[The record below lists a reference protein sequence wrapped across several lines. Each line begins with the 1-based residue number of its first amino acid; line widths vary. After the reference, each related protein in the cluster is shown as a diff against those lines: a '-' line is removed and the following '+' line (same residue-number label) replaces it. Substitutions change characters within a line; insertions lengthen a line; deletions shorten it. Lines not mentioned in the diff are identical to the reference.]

1 MEYIS
6 SYELAKACNT
16 IFSLEVTEDQFLKIQ
31 DKYSSIF
38 EKKGNRVS
46 YINSKIFL
54 NDGDSIF
61 AKTDNLNLLFN
72 LLKKYPMVK
81 NLKLI
86 TSQDDLKI
94 DNQILR
100 KLPPN
105 INIWFSINI
114 DTKSTK
120 VFSIPLGLAN
130 NYDKNLNVEDYNEAN
145 FTNNFYDLKENLL
158 YLNFN
163 KNTNSKER
171 GEIYDKFSAF
181 SWVKSTNFNLLKEDY
196 LNDLSSSN
204 FVFCPPGNGIDTHRM
219 WETLYAGSIPVVKK
233 SYHTLSFSELP
244 IFYYETFLDVSE
256 ESLLDFL
263 HAQKKI
269 NLETLNLDYWK
280 NKFLNDNLNLDKEII
295 EIEINRYK
303 LYLFKLKYRFIKNL
317 EHKRKVI
324 FFRLNQIKNLFL
336 QKD

>member
-16 IFSLEVTEDQFLKIQ
+16 IFSQEVTEDQFLKIQ

-46 YINSKIFL
+46 YINSKIFVK
-54 NDGDSIF
+54 NGDSIF

-114 DTKSTK
+114 DTKSPK

-130 NYDKNLNVEDYNEAN
+130 NYDKNLNVEDFNKAN
-145 FTNNFYDLKENLL
+145 LTNDFYDLKKNLL

-163 KNTNSKER
+163 NNTNSK
-171 GEIYDKFSAF
+171 
-181 SWVKSTNFNLLKEDY
+181 
-196 LNDLSSSN
+196 
-204 FVFCPPGNGIDTHRM
+204 
-219 WETLYAGSIPVVKK
+219 
-233 SYHTLSFSELP
+233 
-244 IFYYETFLDVSE
+244 
-256 ESLLDFL
+256 
-263 HAQKKI
+263 
-269 NLETLNLDYWK
+269 
-280 NKFLNDNLNLDKEII
+280 
-295 EIEINRYK
+295 
-303 LYLFKLKYRFIKNL
+303 
-317 EHKRKVI
+317 
-324 FFRLNQIKNLFL
+324 
-336 QKD
+336 